1 MDLSASPRA
10 VEPAELRSLYF
21 SAWTELQTKDAA
33 NRCSPVFCRT
43 FRPSQELQA
52 SSNPSAPNTRC
63 SMDCATL
70 PRARALYTASFAA
83 ATLCRKLD
91 PRAVSGAAPLRT
103 RASASFVILES
114 TVIRRR
120 RLAPLCPSITGPRS
134 GVTGRSP
141 SRWLR
146 LLLRSTIPSLGSW
159 YGSGSPGPLSHG
171 LSGSP
176 FWPPPFPFLFF
187 FSCLFC
193 VQRLTA
199 NGGLG
204 SLPARY
210 RLYLFLLL
218 FLCRLMRPQ
227 WLFLFLRSF
236 ARPLLFWL
244 YPPPQLPGPFAPPG
258 MYTTHLLRWSPLGRV
273 VLDLVQS

>member
-43 FRPSQELQA
+43 FRSSQELQA
-52 SSNPSAPNTRC
+52 SSNPSALNTRC
-63 SMDCATL
+63 AMDCATL

-134 GVTGRSP
+134 GVTGHSP

-159 YGSGSPGPLSHG
+159 MFLVRFG
-171 LSGSP
+171 LS
-176 FWPPPFPFLFF
+176 WPAFPRTLWLSFLASS
-187 FSCLFC
+187 FSF
-193 VQRLTA
+193 
-199 NGGLG
+199 
-204 SLPARY
+204 SL
-210 RLYLFLLL
+210 LFLLSL
-218 FLCRLMRPQ
+218 LLC
-227 WLFLFLRSF
+227 S
-236 ARPLLFWL
+236 
-244 YPPPQLPGPFAPPG
+244 
-258 MYTTHLLRWSPLGRV
+258 V
-273 VLDLVQS
+273 